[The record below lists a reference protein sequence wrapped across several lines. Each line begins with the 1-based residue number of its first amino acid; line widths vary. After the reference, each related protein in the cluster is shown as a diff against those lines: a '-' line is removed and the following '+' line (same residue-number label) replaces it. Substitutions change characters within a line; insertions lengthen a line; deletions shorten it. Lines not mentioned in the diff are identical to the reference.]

1 MIKTPFRY
9 RFVTVLYLGS
19 IVAAV
24 LASSLGRAQLRVS
37 NFETEDDPRGEPEVV
52 ICNQNLGNFGA
63 LRDVQSRD
71 ASIDSNQLLN
81 KQVDIVKRF
90 MKHGCDI
97 IAVQE
102 VLGRTP
108 ELAHQALKQL
118 TDLLQK
124 KTNRFF
130 ISVVGEGED
139 PLSRVAFLYARDKV
153 SLLNTVIY
161 NNVELPRLS
170 PEDKPEFF
178 ARAPL
183 EVQFTTKPGVNPV
196 QKIISLVNIH
206 FKSKRAGRDD
216 PAALEWET
224 TRMVMAEAVR
234 RIAINRH
241 RKSISLGDSI
251 VVILGDRNS
260 SQFSASARILE
271 GTLRLSNFQN
281 DGGCRLSESGFPLCK
296 ANSSGPKDFISV
308 LTDDPGTRT
317 QPGTF
322 RYEGKYHWLDDILL
336 PQESLRYA
344 FARYDQPGRYDVGLV
359 TEYPKASDH
368 TMVYVKLN
376 W

>member
-1 MIKTPFRY
+1 MTDTVFRPK
-9 RFVTVLYLGS
+9 FTLFFWLGFLTTGLLF
-19 IVAAV
+19 AF
-24 LASSLGRAQLRVS
+24 SSQAQLRVS
-37 NFETEDDPRGEPEVV
+37 SFESEDDPRGDPELI
-52 ICNQNLGNFGA
+52 ICDQNLGNFGA

-71 ASIDSNQLLN
+71 TSVDSTQLLN
-81 KQVDIVKRF
+81 KQIDLVKRF
-90 MKHGCDI
+90 VKHNCDI

-124 KTNRFF
+124 RTNRFF
-130 ISVVGEGED
+130 VSVVGEGED

-183 EVQFTTKPGVNPV
+183 EVQFTTKPGVNSI
-196 QKIISLVNIH
+196 QKVISLVNIH

-234 RIAINRH
+234 RIALNRH
-241 RKSISLGDSI
+241 QKSVSLGDSI
-251 VVILGDRNS
+251 VIILGDRNS

-271 GTLRLSNFQN
+271 GTLRLTNFQN
-281 DGGCRLSESGFPLCK
+281 EGGCRLSESGFPLCK
-296 ANSSGPKDFISV
+296 ANVSGPKDFISV
-308 LTDDPGTRT
+308 LTDDPETKT

-344 FARYDQPGRYDVGLV
+344 FTRYDQPGDYDVGLV

-368 TMVYVKLN
+368 GMVYVRLN

>member
-1 MIKTPFRY
+1 MISILFRH
-9 RFVTVLYLGS
+9 RIISILCLGLL
-19 IVAAV
+19 VAGFFAIHP
-24 LASSLGRAQLRVS
+24 SQAQLRVS
-37 NFETEDDPRGEPEVV
+37 SFETEDDPRGEPELV
-52 ICNQNLGNFGA
+52 ICDQNLGNFGA

-71 ASIDSNQLLN
+71 TSVDSSQLLN
-81 KQVDIVKRF
+81 KQIDLVKRF
-90 MKHGCDI
+90 MKHSCDI

-124 KTNRFF
+124 RTNRFF

-178 ARAPL
+178 SRAPL
-183 EVQFTTKPGVNPV
+183 EVQFSTKPGINSM

-234 RIAINRH
+234 RIALNRH
-241 RKSISLGDSI
+241 QKSVSLGDSI
-251 VVILGDRNS
+251 VIILGDRNS

-281 DGGCRLSESGFPLCK
+281 NGGCRLSESGFPLCK
-296 ANSSGPKDFISV
+296 ANTSGPKDFISV
-308 LTDDPGTRT
+308 LTDDPGTGM

-322 RYEGKYHWLDDILL
+322 RYDGKYYWLDDILL

-344 FARYDQPGRYDVGLV
+344 FSRYDQPGDYDVGLV

-368 TMVYVKLN
+368 SMVYMKLN